1 MSTRLRFLGIAGFEI
16 VSSDSRI
23 LIDPCLTA
31 QPRPPVHPDELERPD
46 VILVS
51 HAAFDH
57 YGDTA
62 AIARRT
68 GAPVVCGADVRLAL
82 LEAGVPPEQ
91 IRQTTWGIV
100 VEVGGVVVRPVE
112 CHHWSSIRLADGST
126 VTGSPMAFIVEP
138 EPGLRIYHYGD
149 TAIFDMRLFGELYRP
164 SVALLG
170 CSQPAELV
178 DTSAAGTVL
187 TGEMSPDEAARAA
200 EMLGAEVAVA
210 CHYLKRTADVDEFV
224 RRVAE
229 HDSTGR
235 RQALAPEVGDTLM
248 FEAGTVRVTPG
259 EGALA

>member
-16 VSSDSRI
+16 VSPAARI
-23 LIDPCLTA
+23 LIDPCLSA
-31 QPRPPVHPDELERPD
+31 QTHPPVHPGELERPD

-57 YGDTA
+57 YGDTP

-82 LEAGVPPEQ
+82 LEEGLPPEQ

-149 TAIFDMRLFGELYRP
+149 TAIFDMRLFGELYQPR
-164 SVALLG
+164 VALLG

-178 DTSAAGTVL
+178 DTTAAGDVL
-187 TGEMSPDEAARAA
+187 TGEMSPDEAARVAD
-200 EMLGAEVAVA
+200 MLGVEFAIA
-210 CHYLKRTADVDEFV
+210 CHYIERAADAEEFIL
-224 RRVAE
+224 RVGE
-229 HDSTGR
+229 HDSSGK
-235 RQALAPEVGDTLM
+235 RQALAPEVGDTLV
-248 FEAGTVRVTPG
+248 FDGGTVRVERG
-259 EGALA
+259 DRAVA